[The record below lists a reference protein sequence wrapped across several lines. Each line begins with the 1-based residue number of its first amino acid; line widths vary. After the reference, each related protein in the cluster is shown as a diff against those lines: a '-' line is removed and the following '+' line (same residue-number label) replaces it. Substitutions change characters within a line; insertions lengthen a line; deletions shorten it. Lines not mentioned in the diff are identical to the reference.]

1 VDGRVVFDDVMSEPD
16 LMSVLG
22 PPMAP
27 PPDGQS

>member
-1 VDGRVVFDDVMSEPD
+1 VIDAVMFVPD

-27 PPDGQS
+27 PAWRTV